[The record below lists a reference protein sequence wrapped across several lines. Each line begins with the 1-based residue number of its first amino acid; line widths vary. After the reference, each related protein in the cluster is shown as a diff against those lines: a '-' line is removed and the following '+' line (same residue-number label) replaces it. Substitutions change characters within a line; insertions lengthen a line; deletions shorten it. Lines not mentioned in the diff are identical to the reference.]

1 MMKKYEMIVAGHIC
15 LDLSPAFASAEPQSA
30 NTLFRPGRLINMNGI
45 TLSTGGPVSN
55 TGFAMSRMGIR
66 VLPMAKIG
74 DDAFGRLIADI
85 ADEETRSNI
94 PRQTGVRTSYS
105 IVLSPPGIDR
115 IILHDPAGNNAFTA
129 DDIDYSEL
137 ENAALFHFGYPPLM
151 KKMYEYDGA
160 ELARMFSLAKQQGVV
175 TSLDMSLPDAASES
189 GRVNWQSIL
198 EKTLPFA
205 DLFMPSIEE
214 ALFMLDRAEYDRV
227 TTQLSGDEFTDHLN
241 FEKIKELGTKILSM
255 GSKLALIKCGAH
267 GIYIRTSEASRMS
280 EIGKENWADME
291 LFQPTYRVEDFK
303 SALGG
308 GDTTIAGFLSA
319 MIRGF
324 SLEDSARLACLS
336 GALCCTTYDAIS
348 AIRPIEQ
355 IYKLKGNKLNTTQ
368 LPLNHLRY
376 CEKERLFL
384 K

>member
-1 MMKKYEMIVAGHIC
+1 MKKYEIIVAGHIC
-15 LDLSPAFASAEPQSA
+15 LDISPAFASAEPQNV
-30 NTLFRPGRLINMNGI
+30 NTLFRPGRLINMKGM
-45 TLSTGGPVSN
+45 TLSTGGAVSN

-66 VLPMAKIG
+66 VHPMAKIG
-74 DDAFGRLIADI
+74 DDAFGSLVADI
-85 ADEETRSNI
+85 ADKETGSHIR
-94 PRQTGVRTSYS
+94 RQTGVRTSYS

-115 IILHDPAGNNAFTA
+115 IIMHDPAGNNTFTA

-137 ENAALFHFGYPPLM
+137 ENAVFFHFGYPPLM
-151 KKMYEYDGA
+151 KRMYESDGA

-205 DLFMPSIEE
+205 DLFMPSVEE
-214 ALFMLDRAEYDRV
+214 ALFMLDRAEYNRIEAR
-227 TTQLSGDEFTDHLN
+227 LSGDDFTDHLN
-241 FEKIKELGTKILSM
+241 FEKIRELGTKILSM

-267 GIYIRTSEASRMS
+267 GIYIKTSEASRMS
-280 EIGKENWADME
+280 EIGKENWSDKE
-291 LFQPTYRVEDFK
+291 LFQPTYRVEDFQ

-324 SLEDSARLACLS
+324 SLEDCARLACLS

-355 IYKLKGNKLNTTQ
+355 IYELKENTLNTTQ
-368 LPLNHLRY
+368 LPMKHLQY
-376 CEKERLFL
+376 SEKEGLFL